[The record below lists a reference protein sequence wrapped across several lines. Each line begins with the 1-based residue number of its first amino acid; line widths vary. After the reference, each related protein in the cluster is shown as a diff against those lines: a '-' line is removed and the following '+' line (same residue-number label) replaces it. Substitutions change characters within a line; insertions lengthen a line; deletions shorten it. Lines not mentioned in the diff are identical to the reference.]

1 MIRPVWFLT
10 GVGAGIYVMVK
21 ARRAAEVF
29 TPEGWH
35 DRLAGLQR
43 GWTVFADEVR
53 VGMDEKETE
62 LRERLLIGPD
72 GPRALPAGTVPNDER
87 LERH

>member
-21 ARRAAEVF
+21 ARRAVEVF

-43 GWTVFADEVR
+43 
-53 VGMDEKETE
+53 
-62 LRERLLIGPD
+62 ERLLIGPD
-72 GPRALPAGTVPNDER
+72 GARALPAGTAPNDER
-87 LERH
+87 L